1 MSGSVASSAAGYREA
16 AEPTAMFEVAE
27 PLGVEELLGLGVLDV
42 EPWRAAKVEDEPDPE
57 DEPPDPLLDDDEDLD
72 DEDLLDDEDDE
83 DDEFKELDEELI
95 DLDDEYDDADDGDRP
110 HPGHRF
116 DE

>member
-1 MSGSVASSAAGYREA
+1 MSGSVASSAAGYRELSS
-16 AEPTAMFEVAE
+16 AMFEVAE
-27 PLGVEELLGLGVLDV
+27 PLGEVGLGVLDI

-57 DEPPDPLLDDDEDLD
+57 DEPADPLLDDDEDLD
-72 DEDLLDDEDDE
+72 DDDLLDDDEDDE
-83 DDEFKELDEELI
+83 DEEFKELDEELI
-95 DLDDEYDDADDGDRP
+95 DLDDEYDEADTGERP